1 VVHVAIHKRADASTS
16 HPTPPVSST
25 SRTRVEALALSRPLV
40 FAWFHFFDL
49 VRPKRGPSLSEAT
62 KGPTTCNLVEL
73 RGRALKNYG
82 VTDTG
87 KHGIATARTKS
98 DRHNSMFDREVN
110 QFGTAAKAVHLHH
123 LVLMEFDSSR
133 RNRKFARNL
142 LRRAS
147 FRQ

>member
-1 VVHVAIHKRADASTS
+1 M
-16 HPTPPVSST
+16 
-25 SRTRVEALALSRPLV
+25 SRTTSEALPFSRPL
-40 FAWFHFFDL
+40 ASSWFHFSTWRVPRMAKL
-49 VRPKRGPSLSEAT
+49 LPKAT
-62 KGPTTCNLVEL
+62 KGTTTCNLVEL
-73 RGRALKNYG
+73 RGHALKNYG

-87 KHGIATARTKS
+87 KQNIATATTES

-110 QFGTAAKAVHLHH
+110 QFSTAAKSLHLHH

-147 FRQ
+147 FRQQLQNLSLA